1 MKYMHASSMSGVLKS
16 NSAGVSTSQQ
26 SEHPVDKIRLLGK
39 PFISVFPQT
48 ASLKVFTWA
57 GKMIPPQRSPS

>member
-16 NSAGVSTSQQ
+16 NSAGASTSQQ
-26 SEHPVDKIRLLGK
+26 SEHPVDIIRLLGK

-48 ASLKVFTWA
+48 ALLGVFT
-57 GKMIPPQRSPS
+57 